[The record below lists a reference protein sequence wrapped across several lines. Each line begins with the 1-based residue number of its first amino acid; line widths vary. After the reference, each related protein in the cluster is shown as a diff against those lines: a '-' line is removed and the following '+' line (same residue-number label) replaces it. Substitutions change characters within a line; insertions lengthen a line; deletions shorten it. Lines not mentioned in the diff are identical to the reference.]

1 MVAQE
6 LGLMSQ
12 NEVSRLGVVR
22 QVLDHGVSQAQAAQ
36 LLGLSIR
43 QIKRLC
49 RRVREQGAEGL
60 ISRRR
65 GQPSHRRIAAQ
76 HRERYMGLV
85 REHYADFGPQL
96 AHEYLRRDH
105 GFGWS
110 VETLRG
116 WMIQAGVWKP
126 KRRRAQ
132 RVHPSRERRPCLGE
146 LVQIDGSHHDW
157 FEGRSAKCCLIAF
170 IDDATGRVLGARFF
184 L

>member
-12 NEVSRLGVVR
+12 KEVSRLGVVR
-22 QVLDHGVSQAQAAQ
+22 QVLDGGVSQAQAAQ

-43 QIKRLC
+43 HVKRLC

-65 GQPSHRRIAAQ
+65 GQPSHRRIASQ
-76 HRERYMGLV
+76 QREHYMGLV

-96 AHEYLRRDH
+96 AHEYLQRDH
-105 GFGWS
+105 GFAWS

-116 WMIQAGVWKP
+116 WMIQAGLWQV

-132 RVHPSRERRPCLGE
+132 RVHP
-146 LVQIDGSHHDW
+146 
-157 FEGRSAKCCLIAF
+157 
-170 IDDATGRVLGARFF
+170 
-184 L
+184 